1 VERLRVVFQ
10 RLWEYDL
17 LLNLFSSF
25 VQKKVEF
32 LNHII
37 SETSAKTLLKHL
49 EAIQAFLWPLD
60 IRDLQGFL
68 GLVNFYLRFIAA
80 TARILLTL
88 TSAYCSRKKVQIE
101 WSPQMK
107 ATLGLP
113 RQLFAGHIAGTSGSF
128 SHHQLGL
135 PHLRHSCA
143 AAVLRGLAASV
154 LLKQKQDDVQ
164 KYSTIDSELQVAY
177 LAIRHFRFLSRGD
190 SFTLKMVTNPSP
202 LISTV

>member
-1 VERLRVVFQ
+1 VEHLRVVFQ
-10 RLWEYDL
+10 RLREYDL
-17 LLNLFSSF
+17 LLNLLSSF

-32 LNHII
+32 LNQII

-80 TARILLTL
+80 AARILLTL
-88 TSAYCSRKKVQIE
+88 TSAFCSRKKVQME

-107 ATLGLP
+107 ATFGS
-113 RQLFAGHIAGTSGSF
+113 AKAAGTSGSF

-135 PHLRHSCA
+135 PHLRYSCA
-143 AAVLRGLAASV
+143 SAVLRGLAASV
-154 LLKQKQDDVQ
+154 LLKQKQDDAQ
-164 KYSTIDSELQVAY
+164 K
-177 LAIRHFRFLSRGD
+177 
-190 SFTLKMVTNPSP
+190 K
-202 LISTV
+202 

>member
-1 VERLRVVFQ
+1 VEHLRVVFQ

-80 TARILLTL
+80 AARILLTL
-88 TSAYCSRKKVQIE
+88 TSAFCSRKKVQIE

-107 ATLGLP
+107 ATFGSAKATFCRPHSWHIWILQPPSAWLATP
-113 RQLFAGHIAGTSGSF
+113 TTLMCSSCPQRAGSLCLVKAKTG
-128 SHHQLGL
+128 
-135 PHLRHSCA
+135 
-143 AAVLRGLAASV
+143 
-154 LLKQKQDDVQ
+154 
-164 KYSTIDSELQVAY
+164 
-177 LAIRHFRFLSRGD
+177 
-190 SFTLKMVTNPSP
+190 
-202 LISTV
+202 